1 MLAES
6 ETNMKMVVIDGSS
19 GEGGG
24 QILRT
29 ALAVSMVTGRP
40 FRIKDIREKRKKP
53 GLLQSHVAMIK
64 AAARLCSAGFDGAAL
79 GSGELTFFPGD
90 VVAGDHSFRLPSTV
104 SAGLVLQTM
113 LPVLSLAKGDS
124 SVVVE
129 GGGSRSGAP
138 PFEFLVKTYLPQ
150 ISKMGPK
157 ATLKSEVTPDTQIG
171 VSRFKMTVESAL
183 IFRPVSLV
191 ERGVP
196 MHKSA
201 MRTVTGLA
209 GHRAGDEVDEL
220 ERTIGMASESMRSE
234 KNARAGSVMLE
245 MTYEGITE
253 VFTAFAKAGQSSESL
268 AADAAK
274 QAKRYM
280 ESQAAVCEYL
290 GDQLLLPMALAGSG
304 RFTTTRVSPHARS
317 NMDTIRAFL
326 GVEFWTEPVG
336 DGTWLVEVKRTPV

>member
-1 MLAES
+1 
-6 ETNMKMVVIDGSS
+6 MVVIDGSS

-29 ALAVSMVTGRP
+29 ALAVSMVTGQP

-53 GLLQSHVAMIK
+53 GLLRSHVAMIE

-90 VVAGDHSFRLPSTV
+90 VVAGDHKFRLPSTV

-113 LPVLSLAKGDS
+113 LPVLCLAKGDS

-129 GGGSRSGAP
+129 GGTGSGAP
-138 PFEFLVKTYLPQ
+138 PFEFLAKTYLPQ
-150 ISKMGPK
+150 ISKMGPTV
-157 ATLKSEVTPDTQIG
+157 ALKSEISPDAVVG
-171 VSRFKMTVESAL
+171 VSRFKMMVEPAL

-196 MHKSA
+196 MQRSA

-209 GHRAGDEVDEL
+209 GHRTGDEVDAL
-220 ERTIGMASESMRSE
+220 ERTLGMARESMKSE
-234 KNARAGSVMLE
+234 KTGGTGSVMLE
-245 MTYEGITE
+245 MSYEGITE
-253 VFTAFAKAGQSSESL
+253 VFTAFGKAGQSNETL
-268 AADAAK
+268 TADAAK

-280 ESQAAVCEYL
+280 ESTAAVCEYL
-290 GDQLLLPMALAGSG
+290 GDQLLLPMALAGGG
-304 RFTTTRVSPHARS
+304 RFTTTRISPHARA
-317 NMDTIRAFL
+317 NMETIRAFL
-326 GVEFWTEPVG
+326 AVEFWTEPVG
-336 DGTWLVEVKRTPV
+336 DGAWMVEVKRTPV

>member
-1 MLAES
+1 
-6 ETNMKMVVIDGSS
+6 MKMVVIDGSS

-29 ALAVSMVTGRP
+29 ALAVSMVTGQP

-53 GLLQSHVAMIK
+53 GLLQSHVAIIE
-64 AAARLCSAGFDGAAL
+64 AAARLCSAGFEGAGL

-90 VVAGDHSFRLPSTV
+90 VVAGDHSFHVPSTV

-113 LPVLSLAKGDS
+113 LPVLSLARGDS

-129 GGGSRSGAP
+129 GGAARSGAP
-138 PFEFLVKTYLPQ
+138 PFEFLAKTYLPQ

-157 ATLKSEVTPDTQIG
+157 FTLNREAAPDSLIG
-171 VSRFKMTVESAL
+171 VNRFKMTVESAL

-196 MHKSA
+196 MQKSA

-209 GHRAGDEVDEL
+209 GHRPGDEVDAL
-220 ERTIGMASESMRSE
+220 ERTLGMARESMKSE
-234 KNARAGSVMLE
+234 NTGRAGSVMLE

-253 VFTAFAKAGQSSESL
+253 VFTAFGRAGQSNELL
-268 AADAAK
+268 AGDAAK

-280 ESQAAVCEYL
+280 ESQAAVCEFL
-290 GDQLLLPMALAGSG
+290 GDQLLLPLALAGSG
-304 RFTTTRVSPHARS
+304 RFTTTRVSPHGRA

-326 GVEFWTEPVG
+326 GVEFWTERVG
-336 DGTWLVEVKRTPV
+336 EGAWLVEVKRTQV